1 MKAKCWYSERKKET
15 AYIVY
20 KTFCLTEI
28 FSNRKVWRTLWYRV
42 QLCTDIPA
50 GFLDQIYILLGKNT
64 GFSVAPPRF
73 LTVTTVNQVI
83 IHSNQKPGRSGK

>member
-20 KTFCLTEI
+20 KTFCLPEI
-28 FSNRKVWRTLWYRV
+28 FSNRKVWRTLWCRV

-50 GFLDQIYILLGKNT
+50 GFLGQIYILFGKNT
-64 GFSVAPPRF
+64 GFSVAPPHF
-73 LTVTTVNQVI
+73 LTVSTVNQVI